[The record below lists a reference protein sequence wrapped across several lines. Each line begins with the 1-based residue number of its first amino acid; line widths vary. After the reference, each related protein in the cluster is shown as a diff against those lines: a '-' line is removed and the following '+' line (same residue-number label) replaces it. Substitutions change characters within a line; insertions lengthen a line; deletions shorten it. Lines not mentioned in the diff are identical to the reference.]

1 MNLTEQQLVS
11 FKEKYA
17 NVIVNNMTLKE
28 CQELIFNQ
36 ICNDFDNMSFDEI
49 VEESVNEDKTIIE
62 QLVKEVITEAIKI
75 FEGYNRFDGRS
86 IEYALNRG
94 VWFLKDNFDLE
105 SK

>member
-36 ICNDFDNMSFDEI
+36 ICNDFDDMSFDEI
-49 VEESVNEDKTIIE
+49 VEHSISEDKELIDN
-62 QLVKEVITEAIKI
+62 LVKEVTSDDI
-75 FEGYNRFDGRS
+75 N
-86 IEYALNRG
+86 LN
-94 VWFLKDNFDLE
+94 VQL
-105 SK
+105 

>member
-36 ICNDFDNMSFDEI
+36 ICNDFDSMSFDEI
-49 VEESVNEDKTIIE
+49 VENTLQEDRHVIDT
-62 QLVKEVITEAIKI
+62 LVKEVTSDDI
-75 FEGYNRFDGRS
+75 N
-86 IEYALNRG
+86 LN
-94 VWFLKDNFDLE
+94 VQL
-105 SK
+105 

>member
-1 MNLTEQQLVS
+1 MNLTEQQLAS

-49 VEESVNEDKTIIE
+49 VEHSISEDKELINT
-62 QLVKEVITEAIKI
+62 LVKEVTSDDI
-75 FEGYNRFDGRS
+75 NMNVQ
-86 IEYALNRG
+86 L
-94 VWFLKDNFDLE
+94 
-105 SK
+105 

>member
-36 ICNDFDNMSFDEI
+36 ICNDFDDMSFDEI
-49 VEESVNEDKTIIE
+49 VENTLQEDKHVIDSLDRERVRDII
-62 QLVKEVITEAIKI
+62 
-75 FEGYNRFDGRS
+75 
-86 IEYALNRG
+86 
-94 VWFLKDNFDLE
+94 LE
-105 SK
+105 EPQFTFGG

>member
-36 ICNDFDNMSFDEI
+36 ICNDFDDMSFDEI
-49 VEESVNEDKTIIE
+49 VEHSINEDKELIDN
-62 QLVKEVITEAIKI
+62 LVKEVTSDDV
-75 FEGYNRFDGRS
+75 N
-86 IEYALNRG
+86 LN
-94 VWFLKDNFDLE
+94 VQL
-105 SK
+105 

>member
-36 ICNDFDNMSFDEI
+36 ICNDFDDMSFDEI
-49 VEESVNEDKTIIE
+49 VEHSISEDKHVIDSF
-62 QLVKEVITEAIKI
+62 VKEVTSNDI
-75 FEGYNRFDGRS
+75 NMNVQ
-86 IEYALNRG
+86 L
-94 VWFLKDNFDLE
+94 
-105 SK
+105 

>member
-36 ICNDFDNMSFDEI
+36 ICNDFDDMSFDEI
-49 VEESVNEDKTIIE
+49 VENTLQEDRHVIDT
-62 QLVKEVITEAIKI
+62 LVKEVTSNDI
-75 FEGYNRFDGRS
+75 N
-86 IEYALNRG
+86 LN
-94 VWFLKDNFDLE
+94 VQL
-105 SK
+105 

>member
-36 ICNDFDNMSFDEI
+36 ICNEFDDMSFDEI
-49 VEESVNEDKTIIE
+49 VEHSISEDKELIDNI
-62 QLVKEVITEAIKI
+62 VKEVTSDDV
-75 FEGYNRFDGRS
+75 N
-86 IEYALNRG
+86 LN
-94 VWFLKDNFDLE
+94 VQL
-105 SK
+105 